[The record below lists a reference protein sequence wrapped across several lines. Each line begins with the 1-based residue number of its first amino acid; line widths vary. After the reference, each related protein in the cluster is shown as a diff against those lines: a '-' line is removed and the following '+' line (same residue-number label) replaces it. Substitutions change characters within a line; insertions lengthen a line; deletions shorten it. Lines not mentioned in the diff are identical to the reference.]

1 MPVHVRV
8 CPDCG
13 EEYRPEIVTCA
24 DCGAVL
30 EDRFLGEEEEAADA
44 APPAAPLPEEQ
55 APDLSHHQVLFTSGQ
70 ARDLVPLAEA
80 LKAKGV
86 AFRLVDTPALE
97 EVRAASYRLLVH
109 QDDGAAAQRAL
120 APLLA
125 AAGAGEDAAPGSHE
139 APGDTPTEARCPAC
153 GQQLEAGALECP
165 ECGLGLAAEE
175 EG

>member
-13 EEYRPEIVTCA
+13 EEYRPEIVSCA

-30 EDRFLGEEEEAADA
+30 EDRFLGEEGETAEDA
-44 APPAAPLPEEQ
+44 LPAAPLPSEV
-55 APDLSHHQVLFTSGQ
+55 APDLSHHQVIFTSGQ

-86 AFRLVDTPALE
+86 AFRFVDTPAEE

-109 QDDGAAAQRAL
+109 EDDSEAARRAL
-120 APLLA
+120 APILGT
-125 AAGAGEDAAPGSHE
+125 AGAGEEAAAGPDSAQGE
-139 APGDTPTEARCPAC
+139 TRGEARCPAC
-153 GQQLEAGALECP
+153 GQELEAGAPECP
-165 ECGLGLAAEE
+165 ECGLGLGAEG